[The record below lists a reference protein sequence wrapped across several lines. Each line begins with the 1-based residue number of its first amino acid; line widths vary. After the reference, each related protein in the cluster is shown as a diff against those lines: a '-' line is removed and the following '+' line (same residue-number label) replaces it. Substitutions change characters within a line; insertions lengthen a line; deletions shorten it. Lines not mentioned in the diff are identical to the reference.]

1 MIGIYGGSF
10 GFTRSPAAVFKV
22 VQIVASAA
30 AMAKGWA
37 NTLPI
42 RATEFMPMA
51 GLATP
56 TTNSVIGAFA

>member
-22 VQIVASAA
+22 VQIVASDA

-42 RATEFMPMA
+42 RVTEFMPMA
-51 GLATP
+51 VLAIP